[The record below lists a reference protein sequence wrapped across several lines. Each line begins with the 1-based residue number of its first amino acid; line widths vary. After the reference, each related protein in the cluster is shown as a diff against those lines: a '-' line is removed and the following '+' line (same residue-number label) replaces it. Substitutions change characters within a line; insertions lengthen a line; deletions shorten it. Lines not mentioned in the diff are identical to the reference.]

1 MKVSRLP
8 IDPGPAAW
16 ADLLPPAAAAQRLEG
31 TQTADWLVIGG
42 GFAGLAALARLKQL
56 HPADKIILLEAS
68 RIADG
73 PAGRNSGFMID
84 LPHDLASED
93 YGGALNEDQQQI
105 AANRAAIAFAR
116 QMAEEFEL
124 PCEAFNPCGKFNAAA
139 SAKGHR
145 HNQDYA
151 RHLTRMGEPWEMY
164 DAAQMAELTGTG
176 YYQSGLFTPGTVM
189 LQPAMYI
196 RGIARGLASHHA
208 LIFENSP

>member
-93 YGGALNEDQQQI
+93 YGGALKEDQQQI

-116 QMAEEFEL
+116 KMAEVFAL
-124 PCEAFNPCGKFNAAA
+124 PHEAFNPCGKFNAANPDRGTKRPPDRPGEGA
-139 SAKGHR
+139 AGLGAIT
-145 HNQDYA
+145 QD
-151 RHLTRMGEPWEMY
+151 RC
-164 DAAQMAELTGTG
+164 AAIQ
-176 YYQSGLFTPGTVM
+176 Q
-189 LQPAMYI
+189 
-196 RGIARGLASHHA
+196 
-208 LIFENSP
+208 

>member
-31 TQTADWLVIGG
+31 RHTADWLVIGG

-93 YGGALNEDQQQI
+93 YGVFVRRSALD
-105 AANRAAIAFAR
+105 F
-116 QMAEEFEL
+116 L
-124 PCEAFNPCGKFNAAA
+124 P
-139 SAKGHR
+139 
-145 HNQDYA
+145 
-151 RHLTRMGEPWEMY
+151 LRMMSWCYPTHKR
-164 DAAQMAELTGTG
+164 L
-176 YYQSGLFTPGTVM
+176 
-189 LQPAMYI
+189 
-196 RGIARGLASHHA
+196 
-208 LIFENSP
+208 